1 MHKDDPSMIHTRF
14 NDKLFKTYNKFSKDH
29 KKDILK
35 ETTYYSYL
43 GDASAFLN
51 KVIVTNMAS
60 IRSKK
65 ELKAMLAENHKLI
78 MLSLKST
85 AYSKTS
91 DSWRKLRRALTIL
104 YKAVGMSAYGD
115 EIRAIDNPASVSERS
130 HNTKKSRRLIKVTDD
145 VLRTIVTNR
154 EDNGDQ
160 VSLDLIVLSKSLGIR
175 PSEAE
180 HLEIISADE
189 EDGITVKITGSK
201 KTLLGKKQ
209 KVKARGLDRILTV
222 SYDEAL
228 YNALQRSKDLDQLRI
243 KAAQMRIHRASRK
256 IYETKDKHFC
266 LYSLRY
272 TFGSNLK
279 RQLYKT
285 DGGRV
290 ITAAIMGHKNTTS
303 ISSYGHY
310 RSGSVGAEIPQVDDA
325 TVKQVRDN
333 IGERFGKKGINFDMG
348 AAIRKSLHI
357 KSDPESSLSH

>member
-1 MHKDDPSMIHTRF
+1 MTHTRF

-35 ETTYYSYL
+35 ETTYHSYL

-60 IRSKK
+60 IKTKK
-65 ELKAMLAENHKLI
+65 ELKIMLDENHKLV
-78 MLSLKST
+78 MLSLRST

-91 DSWRKLRRALTIL
+91 DSWRKLRRALTIM
-104 YKAVGMSAYGD
+104 YKAAGMSAYGD
-115 EIRAIDNPASVSERS
+115 EIRAISNPAPVSERS
-130 HNTKKSRRLIKVTDD
+130 HNTKKSRRLVKVTDE
-145 VLRTIVTNR
+145 VLRTIVKDR

-160 VSLDLIVLSKSLGIR
+160 ISLYLIVLGQLLGIR

-189 EDGITVKITGSK
+189 DNGITVKIMGSK
-201 KTLLGKKQ
+201 KTLLGVKQ
-209 KVKARGLDRILTV
+209 KAKARGLDRILTV
-222 SYDEAL
+222 SYNESLHQAL
-228 YNALQRSKDLDQLRI
+228 LRSKNLDELRI
-243 KAAQMRIHRASRK
+243 KSAQMRIHRASRK
-256 IYETKDKHFC
+256 LYQKTDKHFC

-279 RQLYKT
+279 RQLYK
-285 DGGRV
+285 DEGGRV

-325 TVKQVRDN
+325 TIKQVRDN
-333 IGERFGKKGINFDMG
+333 VGERFGNEGQNFDIGSAIRNREFIKKGTKLALGI
-348 AAIRKSLHI
+348 
-357 KSDPESSLSH
+357 